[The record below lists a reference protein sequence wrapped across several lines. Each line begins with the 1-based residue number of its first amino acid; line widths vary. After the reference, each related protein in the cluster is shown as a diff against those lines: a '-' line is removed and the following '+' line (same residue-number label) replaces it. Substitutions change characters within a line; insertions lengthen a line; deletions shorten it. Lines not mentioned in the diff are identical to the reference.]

1 MMYFTVKIEKEKSEY
16 VKVCAPNVL
25 VAVKWAVE
33 HCTTEGATVEDVVYV
48 NGEPVAV
55 VEG

>member
-48 NGEPVAV
+48 NSEPVAV